1 MLTSVVDHLRKQKNK
16 DMDLITSSAG
26 KREYKDRLSN
36 KKSKSCCD
44 YDRFVHS
51 FYCDTTTSFQF
62 ANGMED
68 GQSPNQFAESHNA
81 AVNGATITVAKLIKR
96 KTWHMT
102 KNQKI
107 TKISGWLSSAAAK
120 VNTIALAKWVPD
132 ESSASAV
139 TPSAIHE
146 WTVTTSSADL
156 DVVERI
162 NETVIDTED
171 VNEGDMLFFMI
182 KCDGTT
188 GNTFAHLVVEF
199 SDR

>member
-1 MLTSVVDHLRKQKNK
+1 MDFNTSRARYRVGHRKVYQ
-16 DMDLITSSAG
+16 TST
-26 KREYKDRLSN
+26 SN
-36 KKSKSCCD
+36 KEKRDKSCCN
-44 YDRFVHS
+44 YYRFAQS
-51 FYCDTTTSFQF
+51 FYCTTSTSFQF

-81 AVNGATITVAKLIKR
+81 AVTGAVITVAKLMKR
-96 KTWHMT
+96 KMHHMP

-132 ESSASAV
+132 ESSASGV

-146 WTVTTSSADL
+146 WTVTTSSADF

-182 KCDGTT
+182 KADAT
-188 GNTFAHLVVEF
+188 GNTFTHLVVEYT
-199 SDR
+199 DR